1 MGKGNQAPGPLRTPR
16 ARRSNH
22 IACLDA
28 CDGLNGHLSRGAV
41 GPIMPLAHG
50 MGHASTAGLNG
61 TLRDPRGE
69 HKGAG
74 AALRMIDFVT
84 GVFLTVRKT
93 ALCQERTSS
102 IIAPL
107 RLELPALPALLPAL
121 DVPVQKAFSDG
132 SKAQD
137 QRATRPWYGTCVY
150 GWAQRH
156 SP

>member
-1 MGKGNQAPGPLRTPR
+1 M
-16 ARRSNH
+16 
-22 IACLDA
+22 
-28 CDGLNGHLSRGAV
+28 SRGAV

-102 IIAPL
+102 VIADSTI
-107 RLELPALPALLPAL
+107 AIGVMVA
-121 DVPVQKAFSDG
+121 
-132 SKAQD
+132 
-137 QRATRPWYGTCVY
+137 
-150 GWAQRH
+150 
-156 SP
+156 

>member
-1 MGKGNQAPGPLRTPR
+1 
-16 ARRSNH
+16 
-22 IACLDA
+22 
-28 CDGLNGHLSRGAV
+28 
-41 GPIMPLAHG
+41 MPLAHG

-107 RLELPALPALLPAL
+107 RLELPALQALLPAL
-121 DVPVQKAFSDG
+121 DVPVQRALSDAPITTTQRQG
-132 SKAQD
+132 LERLGKGGQAQGPLRTP
-137 QRATRPWYGTCVY
+137 RARAARITLH
-150 GWAQRH
+150 A
-156 SP
+156 

>member
-1 MGKGNQAPGPLRTPR
+1 
-16 ARRSNH
+16 
-22 IACLDA
+22 
-28 CDGLNGHLSRGAV
+28 
-41 GPIMPLAHG
+41 MPLAHG

-121 DVPVQKAFSDG
+121 DVPVHKTYSERGAAKNKKNEKPRTCTGSDL
-132 SKAQD
+132 KK
-137 QRATRPWYGTCVY
+137 
-150 GWAQRH
+150 
-156 SP
+156 

>member
-1 MGKGNQAPGPLRTPR
+1 
-16 ARRSNH
+16 
-22 IACLDA
+22 
-28 CDGLNGHLSRGAV
+28 
-41 GPIMPLAHG
+41 MPLAHG

-107 RLELPALPALLPAL
+107 RLELPALQALLPAL
-121 DVPVQKAFSDG
+121 GVPVQKALSDG
-132 SKAQD
+132 STDQD
-137 QRATRPWYGTCVY
+137 QRATLPHWPAMLLSAFLPSCPARPTTK
-150 GWAQRH
+150 Q
-156 SP
+156 

>member
-1 MGKGNQAPGPLRTPR
+1 
-16 ARRSNH
+16 
-22 IACLDA
+22 
-28 CDGLNGHLSRGAV
+28 
-41 GPIMPLAHG
+41 MPLAHG

-107 RLELPALPALLPAL
+107 RLELPALQALLPAL
-121 DVPVQKAFSDG
+121 DVPVQGPSQMRLSAE
-132 SKAQD
+132 
-137 QRATRPWYGTCVY
+137 
-150 GWAQRH
+150 H
-156 SP
+156 